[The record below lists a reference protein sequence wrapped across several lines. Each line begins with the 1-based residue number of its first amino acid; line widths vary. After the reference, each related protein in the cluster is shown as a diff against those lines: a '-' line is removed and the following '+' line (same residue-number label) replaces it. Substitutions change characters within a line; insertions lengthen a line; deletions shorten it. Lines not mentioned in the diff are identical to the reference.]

1 MRWGPPVHRKGRR
14 PRGRREGWFAR
25 MPEQLL
31 EPPRVMWIRSKRDCW
46 YFLILIHLTRTPLLE
61 KPSAGKTGLGWPCLA
76 STECPGWGRSVMTW
90 KDYNGFWTL
99 PRMAN
104 HLSKSHLKVDV
115 VVRESLVDGRQNLL
129 SHLKGRPYIS
139 RAGGRAGGR
148 AGVRSPTPW
157 NANIWKPR
165 PFLRPVLVGW
175 FDLPSGIAPRSV
187 RRHRA
192 PDMR

>member
-1 MRWGPPVHRKGRR
+1 MRATCPPERKTTPGTAGGMVRENANTVARATSCDVNKVKARLMIHISSSSYISLEHLCWRSLLRARLAWGDHV
-14 PRGRREGWFAR
+14 WL
-25 MPEQLL
+25 QQ
-31 EPPRVMWIRSKRDCW
+31 
-46 YFLILIHLTRTPLLE
+46 
-61 KPSAGKTGLGWPCLA
+61 SALGGGGVSWLGSA
-76 STECPGWGRSVMTW
+76 LVE
-90 KDYNGFWTL
+90 DYNGFWTL

-104 HLSKSHLKVDV
+104 NLSKSHLKVDV

-139 RAGGRAGGR
+139 RAGGR